1 MCVVSVEGSNWH
13 GAHGCV
19 VTSDATGD
27 AGVPLPVTFHLSGE
41 DPADNPSGSPQRY
54 THPAALGE
62 GRDCVTLAPDTVT
75 LLSTGTKYRF
85 THVLGPRAS
94 ADDVHACA
102 CDGIETAVLSGVS
115 GTVLVYGRPNSV
127 RGHRMCV
134 LATPRDLTVRSW
146 NQGKASTLFGR
157 QRRHVGGLVGR
168 SASRLFDGIA
178 ALQTKRAFFVYVVC
192 VSERDRERGGLTR
205 HTGGTWRVQVCFVL
219 RHQHERGCARFAS
232 TVEALQVGCLR
243 WWGHVCG
250 ISVHFASFA
259 TTSELKFVA
268 TSNSDSGHSLT
279 HNTTRKVVRSEA
291 ELRQVLDRAY
301 ITRRGLGTQ
310 YTKGDDLHVV
320 YEVCPLPACTQP
332 ALDAA
337 HSCVPQLCVESQALE
352 DLAGCLP
359 GTADPTKLASG
370 MIMVDGTAAMLAEA
384 SAEDT
389 AADNPSLL
397 ARLRFVELSS
407 SRQALAAVGA
417 VMTALTRRRQAS
429 HVPYRDSKLTRLL
442 APAFGACLSA

>member
-1 MCVVSVEGSNWH
+1 MTESAGGLLVILVELGVCRYVSCFAINTNEDVRDLLAPWKPCRWDAHGGGGMCV
-13 GAHGCV
+13 CV
-19 VTSDATGD
+19 
-27 AGVPLPVTFHLSGE
+27 
-41 DPADNPSGSPQRY
+41 
-54 THPAALGE
+54 
-62 GRDCVTLAPDTVT
+62 C
-75 LLSTGTKYRF
+75 
-85 THVLGPRAS
+85 
-94 ADDVHACA
+94 
-102 CDGIETAVLSGVS
+102 
-115 GTVLVYGRPNSV
+115 
-127 RGHRMCV
+127 
-134 LATPRDLTVRSW
+134 
-146 NQGKASTLFGR
+146 
-157 QRRHVGGLVGR
+157 
-168 SASRLFDGIA
+168 
-178 ALQTKRAFFVYVVC
+178 
-192 VSERDRERGGLTR
+192 
-205 HTGGTWRVQVCFVL
+205 
-219 RHQHERGCARFAS
+219 
-232 TVEALQVGCLR
+232 
-243 WWGHVCG
+243 VCG

-259 TTSELKFVA
+259 TTSEFKFVA

-320 YEVCPLPACTQP
+320 YEVCPLPACTQR
-332 ALDAA
+332 ARDTA

-359 GTADPTKLASG
+359 GTADPAKLASG